1 MDKTKYKTLIESEIF
16 EFSENELRNLD
27 LISLSN
33 NEFSILEDHV
43 PLNFKLLES
52 DFLNATYKMEVAG
65 ETLEIIIIGETEQII
80 SKLGIGKKEN
90 QKNTKVIAPMPGLI
104 LDLLVNIGST
114 VTKGDSIIIIE
125 AMKME
130 NTIKIQHN
138 AVIKNILVQKGQSI
152 EKGQI
157 LFELE

>member
-1 MDKTKYKTLIESEIF
+1 MEQTKYKTSIENEIF
-16 EFSENELRNLD
+16 EFSENELQNFD
-27 LISLSN
+27 LISLAN
-33 NEFSILEDHV
+33 NEFSVIEDHI
-43 PLNFKLLES
+43 PLKLKLLES

-65 ETLEIIIIGETEQII
+65 ETIEIKIISETEQII

-90 QKNTKVIAPMPGLI
+90 QKNTKIIAPMPGLI
-104 LDLLVNIGST
+104 LDILVNISNN

-130 NTIKIQHN
+130 NTIKIQHD
-138 AVIKNILVQKGQSI
+138 AIIKNILVQKGQSI